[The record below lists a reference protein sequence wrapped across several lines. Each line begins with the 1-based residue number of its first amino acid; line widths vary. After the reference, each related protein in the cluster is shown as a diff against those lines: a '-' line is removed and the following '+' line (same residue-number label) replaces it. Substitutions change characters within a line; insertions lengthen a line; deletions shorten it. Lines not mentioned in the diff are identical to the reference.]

1 METTLKTQKAY
12 DLHQDHTEWINSLDF
27 YKEEIIIF
35 QRRIEEIASKN
46 NSSKILKMIDSFQN
60 RLIIQR
66 NEIDIL
72 KHNISDHEVYI
83 KNKVAHNPAA
93 DHIHLLDHNN
103 EKDSFLFFEK
113 LFAELRKDLYIFLSK
128 HM

>member
-1 METTLKTQKAY
+1 METTIKTQKAY
-12 DLHQDHTEWINSLDF
+12 DLHQDHIKWINALDF
-27 YKEEIIIF
+27 YKEEILIF

-46 NSSKILKMIDSFQN
+46 NSTNILKMIESFQN

-72 KHNISDHEVYI
+72 KHNINDHEMYV
-83 KNKVAHNPAA
+83 KNKVEYNPAA
-93 DHIHLLDHNN
+93 NHKNLLDHKN
-103 EKDSFLFFEK
+103 ESDSIITFEK
-113 LFAELRKDLYIFLSK
+113 LFADLRKELYNFLSK